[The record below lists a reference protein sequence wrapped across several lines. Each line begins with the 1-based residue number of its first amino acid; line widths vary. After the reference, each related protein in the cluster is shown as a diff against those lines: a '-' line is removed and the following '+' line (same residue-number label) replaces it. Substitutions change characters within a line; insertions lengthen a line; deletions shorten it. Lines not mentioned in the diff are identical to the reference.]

1 MTANKDKFDWDRVF
15 GGIASFTFAVQ
26 LISILILFGAGIV
39 FFLMLTGVWG
49 VIVSIQDVFI
59 LVILLGS
66 GFTFLLFI
74 WLLGLFLR
82 FHRRVRRFIL
92 GKGVGD
98 VDADNP
104 ASKTILTLF
113 AVAVLFVLVAGIYG
127 YYLLWKYILQPWG
140 NDFLISLGVSGIL
153 FYELGMLIVFAA
165 IGAIF
170 ITFVMQ
176 ILTAW
181 INRYA
186 GRLVAGV
193 KNNTEI

>member
-1 MTANKDKFDWDRVF
+1 MTADAKKFDWDRVF
-15 GGIASFTFAVQ
+15 RGIASTTFGVQ
-26 LISILILFGAGIV
+26 LISILILFGAALV
-39 FFLMLTGVWG
+39 FFLMLTGIWG
-49 VIVSIQDVFI
+49 YIVAIQDLFI
-59 LVILLGS
+59 FVLLIGS
-66 GFTFLLFI
+66 GLAFLLFI

-82 FHRRVRRFIL
+82 FHRRVERFIL

-140 NDFLISLGVSGIL
+140 NDFLISLSVNGIL
-153 FYELGMLIVFAA
+153 FYEIGMIVVFFA
-165 IGAIF
+165 IGAI
-170 ITFVMQ
+170 IVTFVMQ
-176 ILTAW
+176 ILTSW

-186 GRLVAGV
+186 GRLVARV
-193 KNNTEI
+193 KDTTEV

>member
-1 MTANKDKFDWDRVF
+1 MTGNKDKFDWDRVF
-15 GGIASFTFAVQ
+15 GGIASATFGVQ
-26 LISILILFGAGIV
+26 LISILILFGAGVV
-39 FFLMLTGVWG
+39 FVLMLTGIWG
-49 VIVSIQDVFI
+49 VVVAIQDIFI
-59 LVILLGS
+59 LVVLLGS

-104 ASKTILTLF
+104 ASKTILSLF
-113 AVAVLFVLVAGIYG
+113 AGAVVLVLIAGIYG
-127 YYLLWKYILQPWG
+127 YYLLWKYILSPWG
-140 NDFLISLGVSGIL
+140 NDFLVSLGVNGIL
-153 FYELGMLIVFAA
+153 FYELGILIVFLA
-165 IGAIF
+165 IGAIV
-170 ITFVMQ
+170 ITFIMQ

-193 KNNTEI
+193 KNHS

>member
-1 MTANKDKFDWDRVF
+1 MSRNKDKFDWDRVF
-15 GGIASFTFAVQ
+15 GGIASTTFGIQ
-26 LISILILFGAGIV
+26 LISVLILLGAGIV
-39 FFLMLTGVWG
+39 FVLMLTGLWAA
-49 VIVSIQDVFI
+49 IVAIQDLFI
-59 LVILLGS
+59 LVVLIGS
-66 GFTFLLFI
+66 GFAFLLFI
-74 WLLGLFLR
+74 WLLGFFLR
-82 FHRRVRRFIL
+82 FHRRVERFIL

-98 VDADNP
+98 VDADDP

-140 NDFLISLGVSGIL
+140 NDFLVSLSVNGIL
-153 FYELGMLIVFAA
+153 FYELGMLVVFIA

-170 ITFVMQ
+170 ITFIMQ

-193 KNNTEI
+193 KNTNES

>member
-1 MTANKDKFDWDRVF
+1 MTGNNNKFDWDRVF
-15 GGIASFTFAVQ
+15 GGIASVTFAVQ
-26 LISILILFGAGIV
+26 LIAILILFGAGIV
-39 FFLMLTGVWG
+39 FVLMLTGVWG
-49 VIVSIQDVFI
+49 VIMSIQDLFI
-59 LVILLGS
+59 LIVLLGS
-66 GFTFLLFI
+66 GFAFLLFI

-82 FHRRVRRFIL
+82 FHRRVRGFIL
-92 GKGVGD
+92 GKGVGG
-98 VDADNP
+98 VDADDS

-127 YYLLWKYILQPWG
+127 YYILWKYILQPWG
-140 NDFLISLGVSGIL
+140 YDFLLSLGVSGIL

-193 KNNTEI
+193 KNTS